1 VSGTAVAI
9 REVLP
14 RDGFQDL
21 DVRLPTDTKVAVVEA
36 LWGAGLRWIEITSMV
51 HPKWVPQFADAE
63 AVLAAVRELDGLTSS
78 VFVPNRRGL
87 DRALGAGATE
97 VSLVVA
103 STDALSRE
111 NFAMERDAALAE
123 IVAVSEDAAA
133 AGAQVSVTIGGAFGC
148 PFEGAV
154 SAETVRALVTAVAAA
169 PVDSILLADT
179 IGVARPDDVA
189 RLVGAVADLVGD
201 RPLGVHLHGGAGAV
215 TGVLA
220 GVGAGA
226 TLVDASTTGLGGCPF
241 VPDAPGNVSTE
252 QTVAALHAAGIA
264 TGVSPSA
271 LDAAATEIRRLL
283 DEVTDHDTVPAA

>member
-1 VSGTAVAI
+1 MSGTAVAI

-21 DVRLPTDTKVAVVEA
+21 DVRLPTDVKVAVIEA

-63 AVLAAVRELDGLTSS
+63 EVLAAVRELDGLTSS

-87 DRALGAGATE
+87 DRALGAEATE

-133 AGAQVSVTIGGAFGC
+133 AGARVSVTIGGAFGC

-154 SAETVRALVTAVAAA
+154 ADETVRALVAAVAAA

-179 IGVARPDDVA
+179 IGVARADDVA

-215 TGVLA
+215 AGVLA

-226 TLVDASTTGLGGCPF
+226 TLVDVSTTGLGGCPF
-241 VPDAPGNVSTE
+241 VPNAPGNVSTE
-252 QTVAALHAAGIA
+252 QTVAALHGAGIP
-264 TGVSPSA
+264 TGVSEPA
-271 LDAAATEIRRLL
+271 LAAAATEIRRLL